1 MAKIYTY
8 NNKFLD
14 KRHNDYIKAVRLT
27 KLAGEAGNPQ
37 KPGGLKLD
45 VEFYNGSRHG
55 TELQLTNLIGGG
67 GLPATGVGINN
78 LDSNLRNL
86 LDVHSLDIKE
96 LQKTNTPFK
105 VGKRYYSIVSYT
117 WPDYYHDQDTN
128 PATVSKWNRFLSF
141 GDALGIGI
149 LNRNS
154 GNWDTFDND
163 FKVQGEIAKNKGV
176 KRLVFYVKTQYG
188 AASGIDWDGRANIPN
203 KDKYTKEYIIGQI
216 EKFKTQYG
224 NLAEGVF
231 LDEVINGWGES
242 AKRAAWYKDLIE
254 TIKFRWGSSF
264 FVVCNCGANIA
275 PELLKWRTDVFMTY
289 EGTAEKYLN
298 ETPGTPVHTAD
309 MAKEPG
315 IRFWHVVHGC
325 TPDNYRQV
333 FAKAAQLGIGHV
345 YITDGRLDETGPGGQ
360 WQPVGNPYENPPSP
374 QFEQL
379 IIPWINDYLPVYDK
393 MLELEKKV
401 DALPKPGAGGGGG
414 GDANQAVDITSYLL
428 DTTNGV
434 QKSYINKIGTSFFAL
449 QLTVQVPANAAQYGV
464 LGSVPYTI
472 WYPRFDLDFVATGVK
487 ADGSP
492 VATTLRVNTSGKI
505 QYMDKPPVGVKLY
518 GSAIWVRK

>member
-14 KRHNDYIKAVRLT
+14 SRHNDYIKAVRLT

-37 KPGGLKLD
+37 KPGGLKFE

-55 TELQLTNLIGGG
+55 TELQLTNLQGGG

-86 LDVHSLDIKE
+86 LDVHSLDIRD

-188 AASGIDWDGRANIPN
+188 AASGVDWDGRANIPD
-203 KDKYTKEYIIGQI
+203 KDKYTKEYIMSQI
-216 EKFKTQYG
+216 DKFKTQYG

-242 AKRAAWYKDLIE
+242 AKRAAWYKDLID

-275 PELLKWRTDVFMTY
+275 PELLKWKTDVFMTY

-298 ETPGTPVHTAD
+298 EDPGTPVHTAD

-333 FAKAAQLGIGHV
+333 FAKAAKLGIGHV
-345 YITDGRLDETGPGGQ
+345 YITDGRLDESGPGGQ

-401 DALPKPGAGGGGG
+401 DALPKNGGGG
-414 GDANQAVDITSYLL
+414 AATPAVDITSYLL
-428 DTTNGV
+428 DATNGV

-449 QLTVQVPANAAQYGV
+449 QLILQVPANAAQYGV
-464 LGSVPYTI
+464 IGSVPYTI

-492 VATTLRVNTSGKI
+492 VATTLRVSMNGKI

>member
-14 KRHNDYIKAVRLT
+14 RRHNDYIKAVSLT
-27 KLAGEAGNPQ
+27 KLAGEPGNAQ
-37 KPGGLKLD
+37 KPGGLKFE
-45 VEFYNGSRHG
+45 VEFYNGTRHG
-55 TELQLTNLIGGG
+55 TELHLSGLGGG
-67 GLPATGVGINN
+67 VPSNVGVNN

-86 LDVHSLDIKE
+86 LDVHSLDIRE
-96 LQKTNTPFK
+96 LQKQNTPFK

-117 WPDYYHDQDTN
+117 WPDYYYDQDTN

-154 GNWDTFDND
+154 GNWDIFDND

-188 AASGIDWDGRANIPN
+188 AASGVDWDGRANIPD
-203 KDKYTKEYIIGQI
+203 KDKYTKDYIMGQI
-216 EKFKTQYG
+216 EKFKNQYG
-224 NLAEGVF
+224 DLAEGVF

-242 AKRAAWYKDLIE
+242 AKRAAWYKDLIDS
-254 TIKFRWGSSF
+254 IKFRWGSNF

-275 PELLKWRTDVFMTY
+275 PELLKWKIDVFMTY

-298 ETPGTPVHTAD
+298 EDPGTPVHTAD

-333 FAKAAQLGIGHV
+333 FAKAAKLGIGHV
-345 YITDGRLDETGPGGQ
+345 YVTDGRLDESGPGGQ

-401 DALPKPGAGGGGG
+401 AALPKTGGGG
-414 GDANQAVDITSYLL
+414 ALEVKTFSFP
-428 DTTNGV
+428 TTYGLRNTNLVVIGEKHCTLQLGV
-434 QKSYINKIGTSFFAL
+434 QVL
-449 QLTVQVPANAAQYGV
+449 PNAVQYGV
-464 LGSVPYTI
+464 IGNISDPKMHPKY
-472 WYPRFDLDFVATGVK
+472 DLDFMVVGKK
-487 ADGSP
+487 ADGS
-492 VATTLRVNTSGKI
+492 VTTTKIRVNANGKI
-505 QYMDKPPVGVKLY
+505 QYMEVPPTGVTMY
-518 GSAIWVRK
+518 GTITWGAL

>member
-8 NNKFLD
+8 NQKFLES
-14 KRHNDYIKAVRLT
+14 RHNKYVKYVRLYRVAAT
-27 KLAGEAGNPQ
+27 PNNANE
-37 KPGGLKLD
+37 PGGVG
-45 VEFYNGSRHG
+45 VEMETYDGSKFRQQVH
-55 TELQLTNLIGGG
+55 LTNLAGGAPTNV
-67 GLPATGVGINN
+67 GLNN

-86 LDVHSLDIKE
+86 LDVHSIDIRE
-96 LQKTNTPFK
+96 LQRTNTPFK
-105 VGKRYYSIVSYT
+105 VGERYYSIVSYT

-141 GDALGIGI
+141 GNALGIGI

-154 GNWDTFDND
+154 GNWDAFDND

-188 AASGIDWDGRANIPN
+188 AASGVDFDGRANIPD
-203 KDKYTKEYIIGQI
+203 KDKYTKEYIMGQI

-224 NLAEGVF
+224 SLAEGVF

-254 TIKFRWGSSF
+254 SIKFRWGTDF

-275 PELLKWRTDVFMTY
+275 PELLKWKTDVFMTY
-289 EGTAEKYLN
+289 EGTADNYLN
-298 ETPGTPVHTAD
+298 EKPDTPVHTAD

-315 IRFWHVVHGC
+315 IRFWHVIHGC

-333 FAKAAQLGIGHV
+333 FAKAAKLGIGHV
-345 YITDGRLDETGPGGQ
+345 YVTDGRLDESGPGGQ
-360 WQPVGNPYENPPSP
+360 WQPVGNPYDNPPSP

-379 IIPWINDYLPVYDK
+379 IIPWIKDYLPVYDK

-401 DALPKPGAGGGGG
+401 DALPKNGGAGGTVEVKTFGFP
-414 GDANQAVDITSYLL
+414 
-428 DTTNGV
+428 TTYGLRNTNLVVIGEKHCTLQLGV
-434 QKSYINKIGTSFFAL
+434 QVL
-449 QLTVQVPANAAQYGV
+449 LNAVQYGV
-464 LGSVPYTI
+464 IGSISDPKM
-472 WYPRFDLDFVATGVK
+472 YPKYDLDFMVVGKK
-487 ADGSP
+487 ADGS
-492 VATTLRVNTSGKI
+492 VTTTKLRVNSNGKI
-505 QYMDKPPVGVKLY
+505 QYMEAPPIGVTMY
-518 GSAIWVRK
+518 GTITWGAL